1 MAYVNKAKVNP
12 SSPIIYLKIGGTVIT
27 VPNSPRQA
35 QHIISLSLTE
45 SAFDTYSDI
54 VFTLFDESALLVE
67 YEIKKGFNNVQ
78 YKFGMDETNLSPM
91 RTCHIKDYDIEFTGG
106 GMMLTLQCLDGPLT
120 ITGHSNDH
128 EEPKTYKGKISDV
141 VRQICKELGYQE
153 GNIVETNDDPNA
165 KEEGYKTSGYDL
177 VKYIETELCP
187 HAQSTKGTSGYTVY
201 TTDKDGQT
209 YLYFE
214 PLLLDEVDEYQTYEF
229 VIGQNHEN
237 IISFKP
243 EYKGLLY
250 TLVGGGQEAITP
262 TDSSTTDSSTTD
274 TTTKAPVDT
283 SLGDANTKS
292 RATRDKPI
300 QGEIMSALIGTDVY
314 PLKGGQLKVY
324 TGTNSKECDVV
335 TTLKNQE
342 WADIVAETASWYKVK
357 TYLGD
362 EGWVRKVDVS
372 VGKPGKN
379 FEDKDGDN
387 KSDTTNEPSNDA
399 NDGYTTTNTDNYM
412 TTTNFQSAAQQ
423 AAKYN
428 LGLLAPSVDELSNV
442 LIKPYESDATF
453 KRYVGSS
460 SYNAEELGRIAEY
473 MFTMASVLM
482 PTAQLEIRG
491 DANIS
496 TKNFVIVIVMTRD
509 KLFHHSSGLYQ
520 ILEVQHDIDMG
531 EYITTL
537 NMVKRAMQI
546 DESGNIT
553 LLDSSEGVLSDA
565 NTGISDPTSPGGS
578 NPGSTN
584 DGTENISNNVVN
596 SASSDTIRKYAEKYV
611 GLPYIWGGSGP
622 NKKGYDCSGFCSEM
636 LYDMGYKR
644 IGTTANFI
652 NTGQQVCPPWDKA
665 NILPGDCIVYR
676 QNGAG
681 HVVMVVDQN
690 TVVHAPK
697 TGDVIKYADIEY
709 YWNYMQKKNG
719 KVMRYIGNDQY
730 KR

>member
-12 SSPIIYLKIGGTVIT
+12 SSPIIYLKIGSTVIT
-27 VPNSPRQA
+27 VANSPRQA
-35 QHIISLSLTE
+35 QHLINLSVTE
-45 SAFDTYSDI
+45 SAYDTYSDI
-54 VFTLFDESALLVE
+54 VFTLFDESALVVE

-78 YKFGMDETNLSPM
+78 YRFGMDETSLCPM

-106 GMMLTLQCLDGPLT
+106 GMMLTLQCVNGSLD

-128 EEPKTYKGKISDV
+128 EEPKTFKGKISDV
-141 VRQICKELGYQE
+141 IRQICKELGYEE
-153 GNIVETNDDPNA
+153 GNIVETDDDPNA
-165 KEEGYKTSGYDL
+165 KEEGYKSSGFDLMAFAKELCTSAKSVDGESGYVL
-177 VKYIETELCP
+177 Y
-187 HAQSTKGTSGYTVY
+187 TK
-201 TTDKDGQT
+201 DKDGKT

-214 PLLLDEVDEYQTYEF
+214 PCKKATIELYDTYEF
-229 VIGQNHEN
+229 VIGKEHEN

-250 TLVGGGQEAITP
+250 TLVTP
-262 TDSSTTDSSTTD
+262 AGTETTDSSDSSSTDSSTS
-274 TTTKAPVDT
+274 APVDT
-283 SLGDANTKS
+283 ALGDGVTNQEQKMRT
-292 RATRDKPI
+292 TRDKPI
-300 QGEIMSALIGTDVY
+300 QGELMSALIGTDVY
-314 PLKGGQLKVY
+314 PKGGGTLKVY
-324 TGTNSKECDVV
+324 SGTNSKTCDVV

-342 WADIVAETASWYKVK
+342 WADIQAETASWYKVK
-357 TYLGD
+357 TYLGKV
-362 EGWVRKVDVS
+362 GWVRKVDVS
-372 VGKPGKN
+372 VGKPEAN
-379 FEDKDGDN
+379 FVDKDGDHKEDPKEN
-387 KSDTTNEPSNDA
+387 STQ
-399 NDGYTTTNTDNYM
+399 DGMTTTPTDNYM
-412 TTTNFQSAAQQ
+412 TDTNFQSAASQ

-428 LGLLAPSVDELSNV
+428 LGVLAPSVDELTNV
-442 LIKPYESDATF
+442 LIKPYESDTTF

-460 SYNAEELGRIAEY
+460 SYNSEELGKIAEY

-491 DANIS
+491 NALIDTMS
-496 TKNFVIVIVMTRD
+496 FIVIVVMTKD

-520 ILEVQHDIDMG
+520 VMEVAHNIEMG
-531 EYITTL
+531 EFTTTL
-537 NMVKRAMQI
+537 NMIKRAMQI

-553 LLDSSEGVLSDA
+553 LLDASGGVIADPQLGGSNPSDQ
-565 NTGISDPTSPGGS
+565 GS

-596 SASSDTIRKYAEKYV
+596 SASSDTIRKYAEKYI
-611 GLPYIWGGSGP
+611 GLPYVWGGSGP
-622 NKKGYDCSGFCSEM
+622 NKNGYDCSGFCSEM

-652 NTGQQVCPPWDKA
+652 NTGQVIPWDKSQ
-665 NILPGDCIVYR
+665 IQPGDCLVYR

-681 HVVMVVDQN
+681 HVVMIVDQN

-709 YWNYMQKKNG
+709 YWNYMQNKNG

>member
-1 MAYVNKAKVNP
+1 MAYTNKAKVNP
-12 SSPIIYLKIGGTVIT
+12 SSPIIYLKIGDTEIT
-27 VPNSPRQA
+27 VANSPRQA
-35 QHIISLSLTE
+35 QNIISLSLTE

-54 VFTLFDESALLVE
+54 VFTLFDESALVVE

-106 GMMLTLQCLDGPLT
+106 GMMLTLQCLDGPLD

-128 EEPKTYKGKISDV
+128 EEPKVYKGKISEV
-141 VRQICKELGYQE
+141 VSQICKDLGYQE
-153 GNIVETNDDPNA
+153 GNIVETDDDPNA

-177 VKYIETELCP
+177 VRYIEDELCP
-187 HAQSTKGTSGYTVY
+187 HAKSTKGSSGYTVY

-250 TLVGGGQEAITP
+250 TLVGGGSSSITS
-262 TDSSTTDSSTTD
+262 TDSSTTDSTS
-274 TTTKAPVDT
+274 APVDT
-283 SLGDANTKS
+283 SLGDGVANQEQKMRT
-292 RATRDKPI
+292 TRDKPI
-300 QGEIMSALIGTDVY
+300 QGEIMSVVLGLKVY
-314 PLKGGQLKVY
+314 PKDGTLKVY
-324 TGTNSKECDVV
+324 TGTDSTKCDVV
-335 TTLKNQE
+335 TSLTRLE
-342 WADIVAETASWYKVK
+342 YGEIEAETASWYKIK
-357 TYLGD
+357 TYSGKD
-362 EGWVRKVDVS
+362 GWVRKVDVA
-372 VGKPGKN
+372 VENLGVTN
-379 FEDKDGDN
+379 DDKGGFSNTPSDDGVTTYDL
-387 KSDTTNEPSNDA
+387 DT
-399 NDGYTTTNTDNYM
+399 GLTTTTTDNYM

-423 AAKYN
+423 AQKYD

-442 LIKPYESDATF
+442 IIKPYNSDSTF

-482 PTAQLEIRG
+482 PTAQLTIRG
-491 DANIS
+491 DAKIC
-496 TKNFVIVIVMTRD
+496 TKNFVIVIVMTKD

-520 ILEVQHDIDMG
+520 ILEVQHDIEMG
-531 EYITTL
+531 EYTTTL

-546 DESGNIT
+546 DENGNIT
-553 LLDSSEGVLSDA
+553 LLDSSEGVLADPGLGGSNPSDQ
-565 NTGISDPTSPGGS
+565 GS

-596 SASSDTIRKYAEKYV
+596 SASSDTIRKYDEKYI
-611 GLPYIWGGSGP
+611 GLPYVWGGSGP
-622 NKKGYDCSGFCSEM
+622 NKSGYDCSGFCSEM
-636 LYDMGYKR
+636 LYDMGYQR
-644 IGTTANFI
+644 VGTTANFI

-697 TGDVIKYADIEY
+697 TGDVIKYADIDY
-709 YWNYMQKKNG
+709 YWNYMQNKNG